1 MKRNVVALIM
11 AVCLLISLAACG
23 QTETAAP
30 EATESVV
37 VEEVTEVIPTATETE
52 SETEEAIEAES
63 EEVTEETE
71 ESVTISPEEAAGIS
85 HTYDWGIMEFE
96 GENSMVIHIVTQG
109 VPAVVDSSLGI
120 DVTESIFDYKPF
132 TEITDK
138 NGLLLNKDTAPSY
151 TPDGVGD
158 GIFGFV
164 DDGFTLAMTE
174 GDADENG
181 EYTLT
186 FSYDGDDGTRHD
198 YSIIWKA
205 DGTVEVSD
213 GTLTEE

>member
-1 MKRNVVALIM
+1 MKKEKMALILAAVM
-11 AVCLLISLAACG
+11 AVSLTACAG
-23 QTETAAP
+23 SETTAP
-30 EATESVV
+30 EAEESAA
-37 VEEVTEVIPTATETE
+37 VEEVTESTPAVIEAE
-52 SETEEAIEAES
+52 SEAEEASEAES

-71 ESVTISPEEAAGIS
+71 EAVVISPEEAAGIS

-96 GENSMVIHIVTQG
+96 GEDSMVIHIVTQG
-109 VPAVVDSSLGI
+109 VPAVADSTLGI
-120 DVTESIFDYKPF
+120 DVTESIFDYKLF

-164 DDGFTLAMTE
+164 DDGFTLSMEE

-186 FSYDGDDGTRHD
+186 FSYDGDDGARHD
-198 YSIIWKA
+198 YSILWKA

>member
-1 MKRNVVALIM
+1 MNRNVVTLIM
-11 AVCLLISLAACG
+11 VVCLMVSFTACG
-23 QTETAAP
+23 QTE
-30 EATESVV
+30 ATTSEIAESVPV
-37 VEEVTEVIPTATETE
+37 VEEVTEAAPTAIESE
-52 SETEEAIEAES
+52 SETEDM
-63 EEVTEETE
+63 TEETE
-71 ESVTISPEEAAGIS
+71 EPVTISPEEAAGIS

-96 GENSMVIHIVTQG
+96 GKNSMVIHIVTQG
-109 VPAVVDSSLGI
+109 VPAVVDSSLGV
-120 DVTESIFDYKPF
+120 DVTESIFDYKLF

-164 DDGFTLAMTE
+164 DDGFILGMAE

-186 FSYDGDDGTRHD
+186 FSYDGDDGTRYD

-213 GTLTEE
+213 GTLTEK